1 MHQEGP
7 LRLCLLGLLQLSSAA
22 RDLLVPGLL
31 PLLCKL
37 VIQCREA
44 SPTVFGCCC
53 SAAFPQSALWS
64 CGDVVFPSSSLQ
76 R

>member
-7 LRLCLLGLLQLSSAA
+7 LRLCLLGLLQLSFAA

-31 PLLCKL
+31 LLCKS

-44 SPTVFGCCC
+44 SPTVSGCCC

-64 CGDVVFPSSSLQ
+64 CGKVVFP
-76 R
+76 